1 MVQLRTANTPFNNRG
16 LGQHKPSLW
25 VRFHI
30 DAPLLLM
37 ICLVICLGLMI
48 LASAG
53 NQEVGILDRQFVRLF
68 IAFSLLV
75 GVAQVP
81 IRYYLWVVPWI
92 YLMGL
97 VLLLAVLVV
106 GDKGKGAQRW
116 LDLKFVRFQPSE
128 IMKLTVPM
136 MVAYYFANRAL
147 PCKFKDVVICMM
159 IILVPTLLIA
169 KQPDLGTSLLIASSG
184 LFGIFLAGLPWRYIF
199 SMVFL
204 ALIGAPVLWM
214 FMHDYQ
220 KKRVLMFLD
229 PETDRLGSGYHIIQ
243 SKIAIGSGGFFGK
256 GWFDGTQS
264 QLSFLPERSTDFIFA
279 VLAEEW
285 GFIGVFVLLVLYFLL
300 IARCAWISVRAT
312 DTFTRLLAGSITF
325 TLAIY
330 VIINIGMVSDVLPV
344 VGMPLP
350 LISYGGTSIVTL
362 MLGFGILMAIQTKDA
377 L

>member
-1 MVQLRTANTPFNNRG
+1 MVQLRTASTPFKSKG
-16 LGQHKPSLW
+16 LGQHRGTIWDKLHLDW
-25 VRFHI
+25 V
-30 DAPLLLM
+30 LLLA
-37 ICLVICLGLMI
+37 ISVLVLVGLFI

-53 NQEVGILDRQFVRLF
+53 TDDTGIMQRQFIRLLL
-68 IAFSLLV
+68 AFGFLLA
-75 GVAQVP
+75 VAQIP
-81 IRYYLWVVPWI
+81 MRYYLWVVPWVYI
-92 YLMGL
+92 MGIGL
-97 VLLLAVLVV
+97 LVAVLLV
-106 GDKGKGAQRW
+106 GDVGKGAQRW

-136 MVAYYFANRAL
+136 MVAYYFANRPL
-147 PCKFKDVVICMM
+147 PCKFKDMVVSLV
-159 IILVPTLLIA
+159 IIMVPVLLIA

-184 LFGIFLAGLPWRYIF
+184 LFCVFLAGLPWKYIF
-199 SMVFL
+199 SMAFL
-204 ALIGAPVLWM
+204 AAVAAPVVWL

-220 KKRVLMFLD
+220 KKRVLMFLN

-256 GWFDGTQS
+256 GWLEGTQS

-279 VLAEEW
+279 VLAEEL
-285 GFIGVFVLLVLYFLL
+285 GFVGVFFLLILYFLL
-300 IARCAWISVRAT
+300 IARCAWISTQAT

-330 VIINIGMVSDVLPV
+330 VVINIGMVSDLLPV

-362 MLGFGILMAIQTKDA
+362 MLGFGILMAIHTKDA
-377 L
+377 